1 REAGSDVPLQL
12 QVFDGSGRL
21 LAGGNAQSQGN
32 SPVPFHLDELPAG
45 ATIYLGI
52 SAAGSHGAGL
62 ASPIEYQLWLGL
74 QSASCNPGGATG
86 SLPCPASA
94 VSPVVAL
101 VPAAL
106 SGFATPTP
114 TPAGGAQP
122 PTSTAT
128 AAASGSLVVGGP
140 AQIRAA
146 QPSGGLL
153 SPENTATDGARETP
167 TPESRSWA

>member
-1 REAGSDVPLQL
+1 MV
-12 QVFDGSGRL
+12 DG
-21 LAGGNAQSQGN
+21 
-32 SPVPFHLDELPAG
+32 
-45 ATIYLGI
+45 GI
-52 SAAGSHGAGL
+52 AAAGRHGAGL
-62 ASPIEYQLWLGL
+62 ASPIDYQLWLGL
-74 QSASCNPGGATG
+74 QSASSNAGEATG
-86 SLPCPASA
+86 SLPVSASTL
-94 VSPVVAL
+94 SPVVAL

-106 SGFATPTP
+106 SGYATP

-128 AAASGSLVVGGP
+128 AAASSSLVVGGP

-167 TPESRSWA
+167 TPE